1 MTATS
6 QSIQIKNT
14 LPVEYKTYTIQPDY
28 SGYRWRFMFYKTE
41 EGVQHDHDYID
52 GTFIYMGNCRYAS
65 SMKGAKDLIN
75 ELVPFMV
82 ETVINNYG
90 FKLRNITKFDY
101 LSDAVAFASK
111 FNGTM
116 NVNFINP

>member
-1 MTATS
+1 MTAIS

-14 LPVEYKTYTIQPDY
+14 VPIEYKGYTIQPDY

-65 SMKGAKDLIN
+65 SMKGAKDLID
-75 ELVPFMV
+75 EIVPFFV
-82 ETVINNYG
+82 ETYTRKYG
-90 FKLRNITKFDY
+90 SGLNITKFDY
-101 LSDAVAFASK
+101 LSEAVEFAVK

-116 NVNFINP
+116 NVSFNSI